1 MTSIFDLNKHE
12 FDLDEQINMDE
23 LYEKKHASDLN
34 KLSIYKKLLSRVHV
48 RIRTVSNQKKDNT
61 FCWFVVPE
69 IIIGVPRYDQGSCI
83 AFLMDK
89 LQENGFMVRY
99 THPNLLFISWNH
111 WVPSYV
117 RSEIKKKTGV
127 NVDGYGNILE
137 QKQDKQESENNGLNP
152 FQFANTKNE
161 KTAKEKEKENYKSI
175 RTYKPS
181 GNLIYNND
189 VLNPF
194 KNNDT

>member
-1 MTSIFDLNKHE
+1 M
-12 FDLDEQINMDE
+12 E
-23 LYEKKHASDLN
+23 LSPDFGSDLN
-34 KLSIYKKLLSRVHV
+34 DKMTADGVLDVTIKSSLKKISTEDAWPLAQKEAEDILGCKLPDGCGADHV
-48 RIRTVSNQKKDNT
+48 
-61 FCWFVVPE
+61 
-69 IIIGVPRYDQGSCI
+69 

-161 KTAKEKEKENYKSI
+161 KAAKEKEKENYKSI